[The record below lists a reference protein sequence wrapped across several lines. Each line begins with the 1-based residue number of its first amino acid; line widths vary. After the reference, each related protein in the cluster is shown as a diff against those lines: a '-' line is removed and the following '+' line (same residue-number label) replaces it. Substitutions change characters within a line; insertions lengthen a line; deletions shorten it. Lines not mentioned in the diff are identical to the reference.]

1 MSAHRRPT
9 EEEPDVTL
17 GRSAR
22 SAAVAAG
29 AALALVLVTG
39 CTSDDADPAAGTGA
53 SPAPSSA
60 EPAEGEAVSTEPF
73 GAGCA
78 DVPAEGEGS
87 FAGMADD
94 PVGTAASGIPL
105 LTSLVEALTA
115 ANLLDSFN
123 SQEAVTVLAP
133 SNQAFEA
140 VPAESLE
147 EMLGDT
153 ALLTAVL
160 THHVIEGRLTPEQL
174 AGEHTTLNGDTV
186 VVEGS
191 GQALSVPVG
200 STIAGEAPAA
210 VVCGNIQTANATV
223 YVIDQVLGLPG

>member
-1 MSAHRRPT
+1 
-9 EEEPDVTL
+9 VTL
-17 GRSAR
+17 RRSAR
-22 SAAVAAG
+22 SAAVG

-39 CTSDDADPAAGTGA
+39 CSSDDADPPVSGGA
-53 SPAPSSA
+53 SPGPSSA
-60 EPAEGEAVSTEPF
+60 DPSEGEPASAEPF

-78 DVPAEGEGS
+78 DVPSEGEGS

-94 PVGTAASGIPL
+94 PVATAASNNPL

-123 SQEAVTVLAP
+123 SQEGVTVLAP

-147 EMLGDT
+147 ALLGDT

-160 THHVIEGRLTPEQL
+160 THHVIEGRLPPEQL
-174 AGEHTTLNGDTV
+174 AGEHTTLGGDTV

-200 STIAGEAPAA
+200 STIAGQAPAA

>member
-1 MSAHRRPT
+1 
-9 EEEPDVTL
+9 VTL
-17 GRSAR
+17 RRSAR

-29 AALALVLVTG
+29 AAFAVVLVTG
-39 CTSDDADPAAGTGA
+39 CTSDDADPPATSGA
-53 SPAPSSA
+53 SPAPSAQPSDG
-60 EPAEGEAVSTEPF
+60 EPASAEPF
-73 GAGCA
+73 GARCA

-94 PVGTAASGIPL
+94 PVGTAASNNPL

-123 SQEAVTVLAP
+123 SQEGVTVLAP

-147 EMLGDT
+147 ALLGDS

-160 THHVIEGRLTPEQL
+160 THHVIEGRLGPEQL
-174 AGEHTTLNGDTV
+174 TGEHTTLNGDTV
-186 VVEGS
+186 VVEGT
-191 GQALSVPVG
+191 GQALSVPAG
-200 STIAGEAPAA
+200 STIAGQAPAA

-223 YVIDQVLGLPG
+223 YVIDQVLGLPE

>member
-1 MSAHRRPT
+1 
-9 EEEPDVTL
+9 VTL
-17 GRSAR
+17 RRSVR

-29 AALALVLVTG
+29 AAFAVVLVTG
-39 CTSDDADPAAGTGA
+39 CTSDDADPPATSGA
-53 SPAPSSA
+53 SPAPSAA
-60 EPAEGEAVSTEPF
+60 EPSEGEPASAEPF

-94 PVGTAASGIPL
+94 PVATAASNNPL

-115 ANLLDSFN
+115 ANLLDSVN
-123 SQEAVTVLAP
+123 SQEGVTVLAP

-147 EMLGDT
+147 ALLGDT

-160 THHVIEGRLTPEQL
+160 THHVLEGRLAPEQL
-174 AGEHTTLNGDTV
+174 PGEHATLNGDTV

-191 GQALSVPVG
+191 GEALSVPVG
-200 STIAGEAPAA
+200 STIAGQAPAS

-223 YVIDQVLGLPG
+223 YVIDQVLGLPD